1 MKGQIWRA
9 ANENYH
15 KTIEQSV
22 LLIEGQNDNFIPLS
36 DAIDMI
42 KVPKTNL
49 IKLIIG
55 KIQLS
60 FNII

>member
-9 ANENYH
+9 ANESYH

-42 KVPKTNL
+42 KVPKMNL
-49 IKLIIG
+49 I
-55 KIQLS
+55 
-60 FNII
+60 